1 MFSEFCSE
9 EGLDNTKKYAD
20 EKWSEYLKR
29 LRYISNLKGI
39 EEKEIIK
46 KIRRERAPKD
56 YQIIFHSVNT
66 GLNDVI
72 SRIESWEETS
82 DPKSKNTNKNSIKD
96 QQDINRGTN
105 KTIKCFNC
113 NKIGHIARNCFKSNK
128 QESNM
133 MNQTAEPKGVDTKHI
148 EINGFEHLC
157 VFDSGS
163 SVNMV
168 SSKIFDKL
176 NLLIYISWIK

>member
-72 SRIESWEETS
+72 SIIEIGKKHRTQNPRILIRIQSR
-82 DPKSKNTNKNSIKD
+82 TNKI
-96 QQDINRGTN
+96 
-105 KTIKCFNC
+105 
-113 NKIGHIARNCFKSNK
+113 
-128 QESNM
+128 
-133 MNQTAEPKGVDTKHI
+133 
-148 EINGFEHLC
+148 
-157 VFDSGS
+157 
-163 SVNMV
+163 
-168 SSKIFDKL
+168 
-176 NLLIYISWIK
+176 

>member
-1 MFSEFCSE
+1 
-9 EGLDNTKKYAD
+9 
-20 EKWSEYLKR
+20 
-29 LRYISNLKGI
+29 
-39 EEKEIIK
+39 
-46 KIRRERAPKD
+46 
-56 YQIIFHSVNT
+56 
-66 GLNDVI
+66 
-72 SRIESWEETS
+72 
-82 DPKSKNTNKNSIKD
+82 
-96 QQDINRGTN
+96 
-105 KTIKCFNC
+105 
-113 NKIGHIARNCFKSNK
+113 
-128 QESNM
+128 M